1 MKHLSFL
8 MAAILTAALA
18 TGCSRAHS
26 DTSTDSRPTIAVVKP
41 QRGDAI
47 HSLSMPGDLVGYY
60 QSTLYAKVTG
70 YLKNISVDKGDWVK
84 KGQVLAE
91 IEVPE
96 LQQRVERAR
105 ANLQVQQLTYN
116 RLSQVWKSDPRLVA
130 RQDVDIAQ
138 GKYLEAKAQLD
149 ELEALISYTKIV
161 APFDGVITGRF
172 VDPGALIKAGG
183 EQTSSALEE
192 GSSHQGGGTSPVLS
206 LAMID
211 TIRTYIYVPQA
222 EVSLVKRGMPA
233 TLTLQDLPGRT
244 FTGEVAR
251 FANSLDLGTR
261 TMLTEIDLK
270 NPRHELYPGMYAN
283 VTLELELHRGVLKLP
298 ESAIGDSAEGRY
310 VMIADGG
317 KLRRKLVSV
326 GISTGNYTEIT
337 QGLRGGEEVVAAL
350 DPSMVQDE
358 AVNVAPTKSTTTQT
372 ANLASTTRR
381 ASEQDGETLHP

>member
-1 MKHLSFL
+1 MKRLIFL
-8 MAAILTAALA
+8 IAALLTAALA
-18 TGCSRAHS
+18 SGCLRAQS
-26 DTSTDSRPTIAVVKP
+26 DTSTDSRPTVAVVTP
-41 QRGDAI
+41 QRGDAVR
-47 HSLSMPGDLVGYY
+47 SLSMPGDLVGLY
-60 QSTLYAKVTG
+60 QSSLYAKVTG

-96 LQQRVERAR
+96 LQQRVERAK
-105 ANLQVQQLTYN
+105 ASLQVQRLTYD

-149 ELEALISYTKIV
+149 ELTAMSSYTKIV

-183 EQTSSALEE
+183 EQASSAPEE
-192 GSSHQGGGTSPVLS
+192 GSARGGGNASPVLS

-211 TIRTYIYVPQA
+211 TIRTYIYVPQG
-222 EVSLVKRGMPA
+222 EVGLVKRGMPA

-251 FANSLDLGTR
+251 FANSLDHGTR
-261 TMLTEIDLK
+261 TMLTEIDLR

-283 VTLELELHRGVLKLP
+283 VTLELERHRDVLNLP
-298 ESAIGDSAEGRY
+298 ESAIGNLAEGRY
-310 VMIADGG
+310 VMIAENG
-317 KLRRKLVSV
+317 KLRRQLVTV
-326 GISTGNYTEIT
+326 GISAGNSAEIT
-337 QGLRGGEEVVAAL
+337 QGLRGGEQVVAAL
-350 DPSMVQDE
+350 DPSLAQDE
-358 AVNVAPTKSTTTQT
+358 AVNIVRSKSTAGQPSD
-372 ANLASTTRR
+372 LAATTR
-381 ASEQDGETLHP
+381 

>member
-1 MKHLSFL
+1 MKRLGFL
-8 MAAILTAALA
+8 IAAILAAALA
-18 TGCSRAHS
+18 PGCTRAHS
-26 DTSTDSRPTIAVVKP
+26 DASTDSRPTVAVITP
-41 QRGDAI
+41 QRGDAVR
-47 HSLSMPGDLVGYY
+47 SLSLPGDLVGLY

-70 YLKNISVDKGDWVK
+70 YLKSISVDKGDWVK

-105 ANLQVQQLTYN
+105 ASLDVQRLTYD

-138 GKYLEAKAQLD
+138 GKYLEAKAELD
-149 ELEALISYTKIV
+149 ELEALSSYTKIV

-172 VDPGALIKAGG
+172 ADPGALIKAGG
-183 EQTSSALEE
+183 EQATSSPDQ
-192 GSSHQGGGTSPVLS
+192 GSAHPSGGTSPVLS

-211 TIRTYIYVPQA
+211 TIRTYVYMPQG
-222 EVSLVKRGMPA
+222 EVGLVKRGMPA

-244 FTGEVAR
+244 FSGEVAR

-283 VTLELELHRGVLKLP
+283 VTLELELHHDVLKLP

-310 VMIADGG
+310 VMVAEGG
-317 KLRRKLVSV
+317 KLRRQLVSV
-326 GISTGNYTEIT
+326 GISTGNYAEIT
-337 QGLRGGEEVVAAL
+337 HGLTGREEVVAAL

-358 AVNVAPTKSTTTQT
+358 AINVAPMKSTNQPSNLVATTQPT
-372 ANLASTTRR
+372 
-381 ASEQDGETLHP
+381 SEGESETLQP

>member
-1 MKHLSFL
+1 MKRLIFL
-8 MAAILTAALA
+8 MAAMLTAAVA
-18 TGCSRAHS
+18 PGCLRAHS
-26 DTSTDSRPTIAVVKP
+26 DTSADSRPTVAVVTP
-41 QRGDAI
+41 QRGDVI
-47 HSLSMPGDLVGYY
+47 RSLSMPGDLVGLY
-60 QSTLYAKVTG
+60 QSSLYAKVTG

-96 LQQRVERAR
+96 LQQRVERAK
-105 ANLQVQQLTYN
+105 AGLQVQRLTYD

-149 ELEALISYTKIV
+149 ELTAMSSYTKIV

-172 VDPGALIKAGG
+172 VDPGALIRAGG
-183 EQTSSALEE
+183 EQASPAPEE
-192 GSSHQGGGTSPVLS
+192 GSVHSGGGASPVLS

-211 TIRTYIYVPQA
+211 TIRTYIYVPQG
-222 EVSLVKRGMPA
+222 EVGLVKRGMTA

-261 TMLTEIDLK
+261 TMLTEIDLS

-283 VTLELELHRGVLKLP
+283 VTLELERHRGVLKLP
-298 ESAIGDSAEGRY
+298 ESAIGNSSEGRY
-310 VMIADGG
+310 VMIAENGR
-317 KLRRKLVSV
+317 LRRQLVTV
-326 GISTGNYTEIT
+326 GISAGNSAEIT
-337 QGLRGGEEVVAAL
+337 HGLRAGEQVVAGL
-350 DPSMVQDE
+350 DPSLIQDE
-358 AVNVAPTKSTTTQT
+358 AVNIVRSKSTVGQSSD
-372 ANLASTTRR
+372 LAATTR
-381 ASEQDGETLHP
+381 

>member
-1 MKHLSFL
+1 MKHLGFL
-8 MAAILTAALA
+8 IGALLIAAIA
-18 TGCSRAHS
+18 TGCTRAHS
-26 DTSTDSRPTIAVVKP
+26 DTSTDSRPSVAVITP

-47 HSLSMPGDLVGYY
+47 RSLSMPGDLVGYY

-96 LQQRVERAR
+96 LQQRVEQAR
-105 ANLQVQQLTYN
+105 AGLQVQQLTYN

-138 GKYLEAKAQLD
+138 GKYLEARAQLD
-149 ELEALISYTKIV
+149 ELEAMSSYTKIV

-183 EQTSSALEE
+183 EQTSSAPEE
-192 GSSHQGGGTSPVLS
+192 GSAHSSGSASPVLS

-211 TIRTYIYVPQA
+211 TIRTYIYVPQG
-222 EVSLVKRGMPA
+222 EVGLVKRGMPA
-233 TLTLQDLPGRT
+233 TLTLQDLPGHK

-283 VTLELELHRGVLKLP
+283 VTLELDMHHEVLKLP

-310 VMIADGG
+310 VMIAEGG
-317 KLRRKLVSV
+317 KLRRQLVKV
-326 GISTGNYTEIT
+326 GITTGRYAEVTS
-337 QGLRGGEEVVAAL
+337 GLRGGEEVVAAL

-358 AVNVAPTKSTTTQT
+358 AVNIVPMRSTTVQT
-372 ANLASTTRR
+372 ANLASTTHRE
-381 ASEQDGETLHP
+381 SEQDSETLQP